1 MGCGIQVDVHYTCL
15 RSRVK
20 RVHSTGLR
28 ARDIISEH
36 EPVPHP
42 SERSLHRTV
51 KTASRIILAALI
63 LSCQAARAG
72 EAERP
77 APAEGLPTV
86 EKLVQVGA
94 HTITRDE
101 LDRFFQAFYLDD
113 DARKQLDGLPVLQRE
128 QVLAEGRSKALRE
141 LMDRHLLLAEAKDS
155 RLGGEGVRKVV
166 DEMVEQ
172 RLKEFQARMGSA
184 VALVRY
190 LHEKGITVSQWKTY
204 TTDGILI
211 QNYVWEK
218 ARSGMNL
225 RPDDLRRYYE
235 GHKSEF
241 RLPRRV
247 TYRVIVVD
255 PTGCKTPEEERAKA
269 ENILAAIRGGADF
282 TAQADLHSLERDKV
296 KGGLRV
302 VDAPPALPDWLP
314 RLCEGL
320 KEGEVSAA
328 QQTDAGFCIAKLER
342 AEPSRTA
349 SFPEVQEQI
358 RETLTAQARR
368 EARQSLVERLR
379 EGGNVQPYPAGQ
391 KMLGL

>member
-1 MGCGIQVDVHYTCL
+1 
-15 RSRVK
+15 VK
-20 RVHSTGLR
+20 S
-28 ARDIISEH
+28 
-36 EPVPHP
+36 
-42 SERSLHRTV
+42 
-51 KTASRIILAALI
+51 ASRIVLAALI
-63 LSCQAARAG
+63 LSCQAAWAG
-72 EAERP
+72 GAEQP
-77 APAEGLPTV
+77 APAAGLPTV
-86 EKLVQVGA
+86 EKLVQVGT

-141 LMDRHLLLAEAKDS
+141 LMDRHLLLAEAKES

-190 LHEKGITVSQWKTY
+190 LHERGITVSQWKAY
-204 TTDGILI
+204 TADSVLI

-225 RPDDLRRYYE
+225 RPDDLRSYYE

-255 PTGCKTPEEERAKA
+255 PAGCTTPEEERAKA
-269 ENILAAIRGGADF
+269 EKILQAIRGGGDF
-282 TAQADLHSLERDKV
+282 TAQADLYSLERAKV

-302 VDAPPALPDWLP
+302 VDAPPAFPDWLP

-320 KEGEVSAA
+320 KEGEVSGV

-342 AEPSRTA
+342 AEPSRIA

-358 RETLTAQARR
+358 REALTVQARQ
-368 EARQSLVERLR
+368 EARRSLVERLR

-391 KMLGL
+391 KMLGP